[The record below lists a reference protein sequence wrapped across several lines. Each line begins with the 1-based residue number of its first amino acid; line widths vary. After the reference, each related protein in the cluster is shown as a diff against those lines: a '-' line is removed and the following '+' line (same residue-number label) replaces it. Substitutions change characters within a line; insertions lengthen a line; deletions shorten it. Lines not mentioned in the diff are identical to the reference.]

1 MTERDPLRL
10 PDPRMLPPTQPKS
23 WFEPGKTGETGP
35 QPSTPPDPAVEADG
49 VLIRPFMVTGGRTR
63 PLHDGLKLETMVYA
77 QPAALSAPL
86 QFEQRRAIEL
96 AQEPI
101 SVAELASALNLPIG
115 VTRVL
120 IADLYT
126 GNYLSL
132 REPGELPTHTIE
144 RIRDLVRT
152 L

>member
-23 WFEPGKTGETGP
+23 WFEPVDPGEAG
-35 QPSTPPDPAVEADG
+35 QPGTPDSSVEADG

-86 QFEQRRAIEL
+86 QFEQRKAIEL
-96 AQEPI
+96 AQEAI
-101 SVAELASALNLPIG
+101 SVAELASQLDLPIG
-115 VTRVL
+115 VARVL

-126 GNYLSL
+126 GNYVSL
-132 REPGELPTHTIE
+132 REPKELPTQTIE
-144 RIRDLVRT
+144 RIRDLVRA

>member
-23 WFEPGKTGETGP
+23 WFDSDDQEQQDAPEHAVAE
-35 QPSTPPDPAVEADG
+35 STVEADG
-49 VLIRPFMVTGGRTR
+49 VLIRPFMVTGGRTL

-101 SVAELASALNLPIG
+101 SVAELASGLDVPIG
-115 VTRVL
+115 VARVL

-126 GNYLSL
+126 GNYVSL
-132 REPGELPTHTIE
+132 REPSELPTQTIE
-144 RIRDLVRT
+144 RIRDLVRA

>member
-23 WFEPGKTGETGP
+23 WFEPVDTGSA
-35 QPSTPPDPAVEADG
+35 PSTPLDPSVESDG

-63 PLHDGLKLETMVYA
+63 PLHDGLKLETMVFA

-101 SVAELASALNLPIG
+101 TVAELASALDLPIG
-115 VTRVL
+115 VARVL

-132 REPGELPTHTIE
+132 REPTQLETQTIE
-144 RIRDLVRT
+144 RIRDLVRA

>member
-10 PDPRMLPPTQPKS
+10 PDPRMLPPTQPKA
-23 WFEPGKTGETGP
+23 WF
-35 QPSTPPDPAVEADG
+35 DPADSDEGGRHAASNAAVESDG

-101 SVAELASALNLPIG
+101 SVAELASALDVPIG
-115 VTRVL
+115 VARVL

-126 GNYLSL
+126 GNYVSL
-132 REPGELPTHTIE
+132 RAPSELPTTTIE
-144 RIRDLVRT
+144 RIRDLVRA

>member
-10 PDPRMLPPTQPKS
+10 PDPRMMPPTQPKS
-23 WFEPGKTGETGP
+23 WFEPVDPGSA
-35 QPSTPPDPAVEADG
+35 PSTAPDPSVESDG

-63 PLHDGLKLETMVYA
+63 PLHDGLKLETMVFA

-101 SVAELASALNLPIG
+101 TVAELASALDLPIG
-115 VTRVL
+115 VARVL

-132 REPGELPTHTIE
+132 REPTQLETQTIE
-144 RIRDLVRT
+144 RIRDLVRA

>member
-23 WFEPGKTGETGP
+23 WFEPA
-35 QPSTPPDPAVEADG
+35 DPAEPGHSGTPDAAIEADG

-86 QFEQRRAIEL
+86 QFEQRRAVEV

-101 SVAELASALNLPIG
+101 SVAELASQLDLPIG
-115 VTRVL
+115 VARVL

-126 GNYLSL
+126 GNYLEL
-132 REPGELPTHTIE
+132 REPSELPTTTIE
-144 RIRDLVRT
+144 RIRDLVRA

>member
-10 PDPRMLPPTQPKS
+10 PDPRLLPPTQPKS
-23 WFEPGKTGETGP
+23 WFEADEPEHP
-35 QPSTPPDPAVEADG
+35 DAPDAAVAESTVEADG

-101 SVAELASALNLPIG
+101 TVAELASALDLPIG
-115 VTRVL
+115 VARVL

-126 GNYLSL
+126 GSYLSL
-132 REPGELPTHTIE
+132 REPSELPTQTIE
-144 RIRDLVRT
+144 RIRDLVRA

>member
-23 WFEPGKTGETGP
+23 WFDPADPGEPGHSSAPE
-35 QPSTPPDPAVEADG
+35 SAVEADG

-96 AQEPI
+96 AQEPV
-101 SVAELASALNLPIG
+101 SVAELASQLDLPIG
-115 VTRVL
+115 VARVL
-120 IADLYT
+120 IADLYAA
-126 GNYLSL
+126 NYVEF
-132 REPGELPTHTIE
+132 REPSALPTQTIE
-144 RIRDLVRT
+144 RIRDLVRA

>member
-1 MTERDPLRL
+1 MIERDPLRL

-23 WFEPGKTGETGP
+23 WLKPADPGE
-35 QPSTPPDPAVEADG
+35 QDSASTPGATIEADG

-86 QFEQRRAIEL
+86 QFEQRKAIEL

-101 SVAELASALNLPIG
+101 SVAELASQLDLPIG
-115 VTRVL
+115 VARVL
-120 IADLYT
+120 VADLCT
-126 GNYLSL
+126 GNYLEL
-132 REPGELPTHTIE
+132 REPKKLPIQTIE
-144 RIRDLVRT
+144 RIRDLVRA

>member
-1 MTERDPLRL
+1 MTERDPVRL

-23 WFEPGKTGETGP
+23 WFEADQE
-35 QPSTPPDPAVEADG
+35 QPDAPEHAVEADG

-101 SVAELASALNLPIG
+101 SVAELASALDVPIG
-115 VTRVL
+115 VARVL

-126 GNYLSL
+126 GNYVSL
-132 REPGELPTHTIE
+132 REPTELPTQTIE
-144 RIRDLVRT
+144 RIRDLVRA

>member
-10 PDPRMLPPTQPKS
+10 PDPRMMPPTQPKS
-23 WFEPGKTGETGP
+23 WFEPVDPAEPGP
-35 QPSTPPDPAVEADG
+35 ASNEPGDPAVESDG

-101 SVAELASALNLPIG
+101 SVAELASALDLPIG
-115 VTRVL
+115 VARVL

-132 REPGELPTHTIE
+132 REPTQLETQTIE
-144 RIRDLVRT
+144 RIRDLVRA

>member
-23 WFEPGKTGETGP
+23 WFEPV
-35 QPSTPPDPAVEADG
+35 DPAEPEPRPNTPHDPSVEADG

-101 SVAELASALNLPIG
+101 TVAELASALDLPIG
-115 VTRVL
+115 VARVL

-126 GNYLSL
+126 GSY
-132 REPGELPTHTIE
+132 
-144 RIRDLVRT
+144 
-152 L
+152 

>member
-23 WFEPGKTGETGP
+23 WFEPVDPGEAGHP
-35 QPSTPPDPAVEADG
+35 GTPDSSVEADG

-86 QFEQRRAIEL
+86 QFEQRKAIEL
-96 AQEPI
+96 AQEAI
-101 SVAELASALNLPIG
+101 SVAELASQLDLPIG
-115 VTRVL
+115 VARVL

-126 GNYLSL
+126 GNYVSL
-132 REPGELPTHTIE
+132 REPKELPTQTIE
-144 RIRDLVRT
+144 RIRDLVRA

>member
-23 WFEPGKTGETGP
+23 WFEDAEPGHEAPHRHDG
-35 QPSTPPDPAVEADG
+35 SVESDG

-101 SVAELASALNLPIG
+101 SVAELASQLDLPIG
-115 VTRVL
+115 VARVL
-120 IADLYT
+120 IADLFT
-126 GNYLSL
+126 GSYVEL
-132 REPGELPTHTIE
+132 REPSELPVATIE
-144 RIRDLVRT
+144 RIRDLVRA

>member
-1 MTERDPLRL
+1 MTERDPLRP

-23 WFEPGKTGETGP
+23 WFEPLDSEDGGRQDAPG
-35 QPSTPPDPAVEADG
+35 AVEADG

-63 PLHDGLKLETMVYA
+63 PLHDGLKLETMVFA

-101 SVAELASALNLPIG
+101 SVAELASALDVPLG
-115 VTRVL
+115 VARVL

-126 GNYLSL
+126 GNYVSL
-132 REPGELPTHTIE
+132 REPSELATTTIE
-144 RIRDLVRT
+144 RIRDLVRA